1 MCSKRDSNHRSPETT
16 TFIVIDALTN
26 QATTTAGFKAQFTG
40 YLCFVQ
46 DAEGFSVPRRPDMPR
61 FQRRRGHG
69 GSRGDSVSGDST
81 RGSSRKYIK
90 YSLAD
95 VDDLSDKSNARAGDY
110 SQVYALD
117 LYTGIQWGLEFRT
130 FEYRIHSKTEHF
142 HVLYWDG
149 SVFERSEPFM
159 VFGF

>member
-1 MCSKRDSNHRSPETT
+1 MCSKRDSDHRSPETT
-16 TFIVIDALTN
+16 TRIVIDALTN
-26 QATTTAGFKAQFTG
+26 QATTAGFKAQFTG

-61 FQRRRGHG
+61 FQRGRGHG

-117 LYTGIQWGLEFRT
+117 LYTGIQWGLEFRIHLT
-130 FEYRIHSKTEHF
+130 TECFEGPF
-142 HVLYWDG
+142 LNG
-149 SVFERSEPFM
+149 SVFEWSEPCYSNSYEQTI
-159 VFGF
+159 